1 VKITKY
7 LTNFRTIFRQI
18 PLIDRWIILK
28 LIPILFFAISAFTI
42 VSLSVGV
49 MFDLIRK
56 IVEFGLPIFVAL
68 KIFFL
73 SLPGFLVIAFP
84 MSVLLSC
91 LLTYGKLS
99 SNSEILALKSLG
111 INNFRIVLPALYL
124 AVFMTLLTFIFND
137 NLVPISNR
145 TATNIMQN
153 SLANS
158 MRTEKGK
165 YNISF
170 SKYGSITDNKTN
182 KPIDD
187 GSHLTHIFYARRFL
201 DNIMYEVT
209 VVDLSRK
216 GTNTLITANNVE
228 FIDQLNSWEFKDGKM
243 IITQDEGSVSTILFD
258 TYKYPLDSGPSQ
270 LAAIPRD
277 ANNMTISEAK
287 KAQEMYE
294 ISGNIKESRKM
305 RVRIYEKMTLPFSCM
320 VFSLIGSTLGI
331 KQNIR
336 TSKSQG
342 FGLSIVL
349 IFLYYLTCFL
359 FSSMGVIGLIT
370 PFLAA
375 WIPVL
380 IFLGFGSFLLWR
392 SDKI

>member
-1 VKITKY
+1 MKNIRF
-7 LTNFRTIFRQI
+7 LNNFRLIFRQI
-18 PLIDRWIILK
+18 PLLDRWLISK
-28 LIPILFFAISAFTI
+28 LIPILVFSISAFTT

-73 SLPGFLVIAFP
+73 SLPGFLVLAFP
-84 MSVLLSC
+84 MSVLLTC

-99 SNSEILALKSLG
+99 SNSEIIALKSLG
-111 INNFRIVLPALYL
+111 IDNFRIVLPSLLL
-124 AVFMTLLTFIFND
+124 AVFMTLLTFVFND

-145 TATNIMQN
+145 VAADIMQN
-153 SLANS
+153 SLGKS
-158 MRTEKGK
+158 MRAEKGK

-170 SKYGSITDNKTN
+170 SKYGTIIDKNTN
-182 KPIDD
+182 KPIDNA
-187 GSHLTHIFYARRFL
+187 SHLTHIFYARRFL

-216 GTNTLITANNVE
+216 GIKTLITADNGK
-228 FIDQLNSWEFKDGKM
+228 FIDQLNSWEFNDGKM
-243 IITQDEGSVSTILFD
+243 MITQDEGSVSTILFD
-258 TYKYPLDSGPSQ
+258 TYRYPLDNGPSRM
-270 LAAIPRD
+270 ASIPSD
-277 ANNMTISEAK
+277 ANNMTISEAR

-294 ISGNIKESRKM
+294 MAGNIKESRKM
-305 RVRIYEKMTLPFSCM
+305 KVRIYEKMTLPISCV
-320 VFSLIGSTLGI
+320 VFALIGSTLGI

-336 TSKSQG
+336 SSKSQG

-359 FSSMGVIGLIT
+359 FSSMGIIGLII

-375 WIPVL
+375 WTPVFM
-380 IFLGFGSFLLWR
+380 FLGFGTYLLWR
-392 SDKI
+392 SNII

>member
-1 VKITKY
+1 MKNIKY
-7 LTNFRTIFRQI
+7 LNNFRLILRQI
-18 PLIDRWIILK
+18 PLLDRWIIWK
-28 LIPILFFAISAFTI
+28 LIPILVFSISAFTT

-73 SLPGFLVIAFP
+73 SLPGFLVLAFP

-99 SNSEILALKSLG
+99 SNSEIIALKSLG
-111 INNFRIVLPALYL
+111 IDNFRIVLPSLFL
-124 AVFMTLLTFIFND
+124 AVFMTLLTFVFND

-145 TATNIMQN
+145 VAADVMQN
-153 SLANS
+153 SLGKS

-170 SKYGSITDNKTN
+170 SKYGSIIDMNTN
-182 KPIDD
+182 KPIDN

-216 GTNTLITANNVE
+216 GMKTLLSADKGK
-228 FIDQLNSWEFKDGKM
+228 FIDQLNSWEFNDGKM
-243 IITQDEGSVSTILFD
+243 TISQDEGSVSTILFD
-258 TYKYPLDSGPSQ
+258 TYKYPLDNGPSKM
-270 LAAIPRD
+270 ASIPSD
-277 ANNMTISEAK
+277 ANNMTISEAR

-294 ISGNIKESRKM
+294 MAGNIKESRKM
-305 RVRIYEKMTLPFSCM
+305 KVRIYEKMTLPISCV

-336 TSKSQG
+336 SSKSQG
-342 FGLSIVL
+342 FGLSIIL

-359 FSSMGVIGLIT
+359 FSSMGIIGLII

-375 WIPVL
+375 WTPVL
-380 IFLGFGSFLLWR
+380 MFLGFGTYLLWR
-392 SDKI
+392 SNKI

>member
-1 VKITKY
+1 MNNLKY
-7 LTNFRTIFRQI
+7 LNKFRSIFKRI
-18 PLIDRWIILK
+18 PLLDRWIVLK

-56 IVEFGLPIFVAL
+56 IVEFGLPLFVAL

-73 SLPGFLVIAFP
+73 SLPGFLVLAFP

-111 INNFRIVLPALYL
+111 INNFRIVLPSLLL

-145 TATNIMQN
+145 VAADIMQN
-153 SLANS
+153 SIGKS
-158 MRTEKGK
+158 MKTEKGK

-170 SKYGSITDNKTN
+170 SKYGSIIDSNTN
-182 KPIDD
+182 KAIDNA
-187 GSHLTHIFYARRFL
+187 SHLTHIFYARRFL

-216 GTNTLITANNVE
+216 GTKILIAADNGE
-228 FIDQLNSWEFKDGKM
+228 FIDKLNSWEFNKGEM
-243 IITQDEGSVSTILFD
+243 IITNEEGSVSTISFD
-258 TYKYPLDSGPSQ
+258 TYKYPLDNGPSKM
-270 LAAIPRD
+270 AAIPKD
-277 ANNMTISEAK
+277 ANNMTISEAR
-287 KAQEMYE
+287 KAQKMYAMA
-294 ISGNIKESRKM
+294 GNIKESRKM
-305 RVRIYEKMTLPFSCM
+305 KVRINEKITLPFSCI
-320 VFSLIGSTLGI
+320 VFALIGSTLGI

-336 TSKSQG
+336 SSKSQG

-380 IFLGFGSFLLWR
+380 IFLGCGTYLLWI
-392 SDKI
+392 SNKI